1 MKSMDQ
7 PPTTERDNGRGQ
19 RGLRRAAFV
28 LATAALCSV
37 SSAQPA
43 AAQDRAAPPNYEQ
56 TNVDKVDGLPS
67 NSVYALEFD
76 DDGYLWV
83 GTLGG
88 LARYD
93 GFDFDLLLSPNIGVL
108 ESNRVR
114 ALLIDSTGALWIG
127 SDNGPL
133 VRKVGDDFEAVLP
146 SEELRA
152 VRDLLEASDGTIWGA
167 GSSIVRWR
175 DGVAT
180 LLGPKRGRLRARFD
194 QLAEDADGVVWSI
207 GNQGLVR
214 LHEDEVEIVD
224 PRATS
229 GFFHDPLGALWVT
242 LPARRAYR
250 LDDPERREID
260 VPFGIV
266 FSEILM
272 AGEQPVLATDEG
284 VLALRPQAATGRAFV
299 FDRIG
304 ARERDVRCLLEG
316 ANDSAWL
323 GTDRFGLSHVRPRRF
338 RRVALPGA
346 PPNAAAL
353 EVHRLDAQTAFVTSM
368 GRVETW
374 IVSTETGA
382 QTLDWAHEAPLMV
395 HCATPTRNGIAWV
408 ATASGLARLK
418 GNELVLVEGFG
429 KPATSVVR
437 AADGTVWV
445 LQGQTFVEV
454 LADGTRGRT
463 IEHIDGRTYGA
474 VPSRGGFV
482 CICANAVLH
491 VDTSAATATV
501 VFDPPHARPRAIAED
516 RGGALWVTTYGG
528 GLFRQRVDGQID
540 QWTTQDGLPGDFLG
554 WIGITEGDHG
564 EGFVWLNSNRGL
576 VRVEIESLDRVHSPA
591 GDGLRSQ
598 LVASGESSGAAGAML
613 GDGLILLP
621 TLTGLVTVDPHAL
634 KTEQLP
640 PRVAVEWVEIDG
652 DRLAV
657 ASQPRGSAD
666 LAFGYTAILFPRSAD
681 ARFQYR
687 LDGYDDGWIEAN
699 RERAARYTNIPPGDY
714 TFRVRAR
721 AAGGPWSTAT
731 ATDSISVTP
740 LWFQQRLNQF
750 LLAVGF
756 VALLALAYAV
766 RTRDLTHRSRVLAR
780 EVEQRRL
787 VEEQLRE
794 SEQRYRQLFRTA
806 PTAIIAWQPD
816 RRIID
821 WNERA
826 VELFGWPRDASPT
839 LDELFSADA
848 AGDLMSEA
856 VDAVLGGRRDAALV
870 HPTHIKGAEDR
881 RCRWTFAPIT
891 GADGEVHTVISLVTD
906 VTDDERIAQDME
918 GLRRKLARAEETERS
933 RIARELHD
941 DLSQR
946 LAALAIEMQLL
957 ENGIEQRPVEILR
970 SAIRSVHN
978 GLDEVSTDVHA
989 LSRQLHPT
997 VLDDLGLSR
1006 ALRSECQRRRR
1017 ASDVS
1022 IHFVDE
1028 SHEVDVRNEIGL
1040 ALFRIAQESVQNAI
1054 KHASAQEIVV
1064 RLAATRQVIE
1074 LTISDDGVG
1083 FDAARVARDAGGGL
1097 GLASVQERA
1106 RLIGA
1111 DLEVTTAPGEGTSIS
1126 VTAVLRSAASAP
1138 S

>member
-1 MKSMDQ
+1 MDQ
-7 PPTTERDNGRGQ
+7 PPTIERANGRGQ
-19 RGLRRAAFV
+19 RGLLRAAFV
-28 LATAALCSV
+28 SSAALVCLAD
-37 SSAQPA
+37 SAQLA

-93 GFDFDLLLSPNIGVL
+93 GFDFDLLLSPNIGGL

-114 ALLIDSTGALWIG
+114 SLLVDSEGALWVG

-133 VRKVGDDFEAVLP
+133 VRKRGSDFEAVVP
-146 SEELRA
+146 SDQLRT
-152 VRDLLEASDGTIWGA
+152 VRDLLEASNGTIWGA
-167 GSSIVRWR
+167 GSSLVRWR
-175 DGVAT
+175 DGEAT
-180 LLGPKRGRLRARFD
+180 LLGPKSEPLRARFD
-194 QLAEDADGVVWSI
+194 QLAEDTSGVVWAI

-214 LHEDEVEIVD
+214 VHGDEVETVD
-224 PRATS
+224 PRATA
-229 GFFHDPLGALWVT
+229 GFFHDPFGALWVT
-242 LPARRAYR
+242 LPSRRAYR
-250 LDDPERREID
+250 LDDPERAEID

-266 FSEILM
+266 FDEILM
-272 AGEQPVLATDEG
+272 EGERPVLATDEG
-284 VLALRPQAATGRAFV
+284 VLAVRPRTKAGRDFV
-299 FDRIG
+299 FDLIG
-304 ARERDVRCLLEG
+304 IPERDVRCLLEDT
-316 ANDSAWL
+316 NDSAWL

-338 RRVALPGA
+338 RRVTLSDAA
-346 PPNAAAL
+346 PNAAAM
-353 EVHRLDAQTAFVTSM
+353 EVHRLDAQTALVGTM
-368 GRVETW
+368 GHKTTW
-374 IVSTETGA
+374 IVSSETGA
-382 QTLDWAHEAPLMV
+382 QRLDWTHEAPLMV
-395 HCATPTRNGIAWV
+395 YCATPTRNGSAWV
-408 ATASGLARLK
+408 ATSSGLARLT
-418 GNELVLVEGFG
+418 GDDLVLVKGIDR
-429 KPATSVVR
+429 PARSIVR

-445 LQGQTFVEV
+445 LQGRTYVEV
-454 LADGTRGRT
+454 LADGLPGRT
-463 IEHIDGRTYGA
+463 IEGIDALSHGA
-474 VPSRGGFV
+474 VPFTGGFV
-482 CICANAVLH
+482 CIARHAIVH
-491 VDTSAATATV
+491 VDTLTGTAIE
-501 VFDPPHARPRAIAED
+501 VFAPPHARPRAIAED
-516 RGGALWVTTYGG
+516 ESGALWVTTYGA
-528 GLFRQRVDGQID
+528 GLFRQRLDGQID

-554 WIGITEGDHG
+554 WIGITEDDRGK
-564 EGFVWLNSNRGL
+564 GFVWLNSNRGL
-576 VRVEIESLDRVHSPA
+576 VRVEIESLDRVHSPSR
-591 GDGLRSQ
+591 DGLRSQ

-613 GDGLILLP
+613 EDGLMLLP

-634 KTEQLP
+634 ETEQLP

-666 LAFGYTAILFPRSAD
+666 LAFGYTAILFPRSTD

-721 AAGGPWSTAT
+721 AAGGPWSEAR

-740 LWFQQRLNQF
+740 LWYQKHFSQF

-766 RTRDLTHRSRVLAR
+766 RTRDLTRRSRVLAR

-794 SEQRYRQLFRTA
+794 GKQRYRQLFRTA

-816 RRIID
+816 RRIVD

-839 LDELFSADA
+839 LDDLFSADA
-848 AGDLMSEA
+848 AGDLMSDA

-870 HPTHIKGAEDR
+870 YPTHIKGAEDR

-891 GADGEVHTVISLVTD
+891 GADGLVHTVISLVTD

-1017 ASDVS
+1017 ASKVS

-1064 RLAATRQVIE
+1064 RLAATRQAIE

-1083 FDAARVARDAGGGL
+1083 FDAVRVARDSGGGL

-1111 DLEVTTAPGEGTSIS
+1111 DLELTTAPGEGTTIS
-1126 VTAVLRSAASAP
+1126 VTATLRSAASAP